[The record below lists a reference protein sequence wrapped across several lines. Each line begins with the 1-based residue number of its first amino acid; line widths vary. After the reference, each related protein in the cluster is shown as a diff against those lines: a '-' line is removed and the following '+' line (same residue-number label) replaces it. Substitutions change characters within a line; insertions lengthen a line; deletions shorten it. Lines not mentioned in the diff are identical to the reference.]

1 MSYGRFILVA
11 IPPTAYDIVRLD
23 GSLVIEAGES
33 LLHYVEFVLTLPC
46 KLVYCQ
52 GRIKKTATKA
62 IKP

>member
-33 LLHYVEFVLTLPC
+33 LLHCVEQLTRTGN
-46 KLVYCQ
+46 Y
-52 GRIKKTATKA
+52 RWSI
-62 IKP
+62 